1 MDAETKQTV
10 LPARRHTTFQSHV
23 TGVSKS
29 NDWGH
34 AAGAAAKPAAPAPAA
49 GSGQGAQ
56 DAPVWRRD
64 AEKAGPLR
72 ALEWAGVARAAA
84 SWARRWGVLHRGHL
98 YLLESQDAP
107 HALTSANVWLNKCA
121 P

>member
-1 MDAETKQTV
+1 VAVGCRNRAEST
-10 LPARRHTTFQSHV
+10 A
-23 TGVSKS
+23 SKEADTRSES
-29 NDWGH
+29 NDWVRVV
-34 AAGAAAKPAAPAPAA
+34 GAAAKPAAPAPAV

-56 DAPVWRRD
+56 DALVWRRD

-107 HALTSANVWLNKCA
+107 HALTSANIWLNKCA